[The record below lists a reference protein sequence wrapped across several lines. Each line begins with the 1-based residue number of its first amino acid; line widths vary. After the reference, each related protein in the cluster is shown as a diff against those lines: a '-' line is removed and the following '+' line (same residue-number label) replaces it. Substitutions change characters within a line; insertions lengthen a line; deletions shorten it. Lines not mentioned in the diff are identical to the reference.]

1 MQHRP
6 NNECFLKKFVKLL
19 QLLQRQHGSNC
30 IVPKFLNDARGRNK
44 IKVGFNYF
52 SL

>member
-1 MQHRP
+1 MGKCNVGQTMFFTKI
-6 NNECFLKKFVKLL
+6 CKITT
-19 QLLQRQHGSNC
+19 RQYGSNR
-30 IVPKFLNDARGRNK
+30 IVPYLKFLNDARGRNK